1 MQVIRRVFQLMKM
14 GRNREVSPCSAEWR
28 FESGRVPFVPGLP
41 LLRSEQLSGLDATGR
56 HAVLVPDSQ

>member
-1 MQVIRRVFQLMKM
+1 MKM